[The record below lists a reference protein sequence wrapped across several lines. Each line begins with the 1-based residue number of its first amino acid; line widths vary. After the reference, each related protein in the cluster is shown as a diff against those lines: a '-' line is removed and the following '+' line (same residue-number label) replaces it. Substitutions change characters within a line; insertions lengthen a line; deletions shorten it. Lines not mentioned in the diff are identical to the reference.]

1 MVKVAPSL
9 LAADAG
15 NLERQT
21 EMVEKAGADWLH
33 FDIMDGHFVPN
44 LSFGPHI
51 VKQLRPHSKLLFD
64 VHLMIDNPEQFLP
77 MFADAGAD
85 LITVHIEAT
94 KNLPEI
100 FTYLRQRMI
109 KIGLSLKPHTPA
121 ESVLPYLDH
130 IDNIL
135 VMTVEPGF
143 GGQQF
148 MPDQLAKIAT
158 LKQYIGNKPI
168 TIEVDGGINF
178 ENFKTA
184 IDSGANVI
192 VAGTAVFSGDVEKN
206 VSKFM
211 IMEEAIEESKTNG

>member
-15 NLERQT
+15 NLHAQVQMAEN
-21 EMVEKAGADWLH
+21 AGAEWLH

-51 VKQLRPHSKLLFD
+51 VKQLRPHSKMFFD
-64 VHLMIDNPEQFLP
+64 VHLMVENPEQFLP

-85 LITVHIEAT
+85 LLTMHIEAA

-100 FTYLRQRMI
+100 FSYLRKRMI

-121 ESVLPYLDH
+121 ESLLPYLDN

-143 GGQQF
+143 GGQLF
-148 MPDQLAKIAT
+148 MPDQLAKIAA
-158 LKQYIGNKPI
+158 LKQYIGERKI
-168 TIEVDGGINF
+168 TIEVDGGINL
-178 ENFKTA
+178 ET
-184 IDSGANVI
+184 GADCVAHGADVL
-192 VAGTAVFSGDVEKN
+192 VAGS
-206 VSKFM
+206 
-211 IMEEAIEESKTNG
+211 AIFKAQNPAQYIKQLRTIGE

>member
-15 NLERQT
+15 NLYAQVQMAEN
-21 EMVEKAGADWLH
+21 AGAKWLH

-51 VKQLRPHSKLLFD
+51 VKQLRPHSKMFFD
-64 VHLMIDNPEQFLP
+64 VHLMVENPEQFLP

-85 LITVHIEAT
+85 LLTMHIEAA

-100 FTYLRQRMI
+100 FSYLRQRMI

-121 ESVLPYLDH
+121 ESLLPYLDN

-143 GGQQF
+143 GGQPF
-148 MPDQLAKIAT
+148 MPDQLAKIAA
-158 LKQYIGNKPI
+158 LKRYIGERKI
-168 TIEVDGGINF
+168 TIEVDGGINL
-178 ENFKTA
+178 ET
-184 IDSGANVI
+184 GAECVAHGADVL
-192 VAGTAVFSGDVEKN
+192 VAGS
-206 VSKFM
+206 
-211 IMEEAIEESKTNG
+211 AIFKAQNPAQYIKQLRTIGE

>member
-15 NLERQT
+15 NLYAQVQMAEN
-21 EMVEKAGADWLH
+21 AGAKWLH

-51 VKQLRPHSKLLFD
+51 VKQLRPNSKMFFD
-64 VHLMIDNPEQFLP
+64 VHLMVENPEQFLP

-85 LITVHIEAT
+85 LLTMHIEAA

-100 FTYLRQRMI
+100 FSYLRQRMI

-121 ESVLPYLDH
+121 ESLLPYLDN

-143 GGQQF
+143 GGQPF
-148 MPDQLAKIAT
+148 MPDQLAKIAA
-158 LKQYIGNKPI
+158 LKRYIGERKI
-168 TIEVDGGINF
+168 TIEVDGGINL
-178 ENFKTA
+178 ET
-184 IDSGANVI
+184 GAECVAHGADVL
-192 VAGTAVFSGDVEKN
+192 VAGS
-206 VSKFM
+206 
-211 IMEEAIEESKTNG
+211 AIFKAQNPAQYIKQLRTIGE

>member
-15 NLERQT
+15 NLHVQVQMAED
-21 EMVEKAGADWLH
+21 AGAEWLH

-51 VKQLRPHSKLLFD
+51 VKQLRPHSKMFFD
-64 VHLMIDNPEQFLP
+64 VHLMVENPEQFLP

-85 LITVHIEAT
+85 LLTMHIEAA

-100 FTYLRQRMI
+100 FSYLRQRKI

-121 ESVLPYLDH
+121 ESLLPYLDN

-148 MPDQLAKIAT
+148 MPDQLAKIAA
-158 LKQYIGNKPI
+158 LKQYIGERKI
-168 TIEVDGGINF
+168 TIEVDGGINL
-178 ENFKTA
+178 ET
-184 IDSGANVI
+184 GAECVAHGADVL
-192 VAGTAVFSGDVEKN
+192 VAGS
-206 VSKFM
+206 
-211 IMEEAIEESKTNG
+211 AIFKAQNPAQYIKQLRTIGE